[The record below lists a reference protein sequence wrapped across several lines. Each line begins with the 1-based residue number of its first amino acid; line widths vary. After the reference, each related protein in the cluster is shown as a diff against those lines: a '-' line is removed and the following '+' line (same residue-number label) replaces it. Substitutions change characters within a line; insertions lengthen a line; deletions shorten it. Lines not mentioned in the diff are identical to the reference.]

1 MGEGAVRA
9 THQPT
14 GLSVRC
20 SEERSQSR
28 NRQLARER
36 LLLKLL
42 RQQEEAAQSAKTDNW
57 SRHDALMSRNFQD
70 RFRISYYEQKKD
82 NKRCRGHQRQQGVR

>member
-1 MGEGAVRA
+1 MIVTGRYTSAEVFTDDIEEAALQWVRE
-9 THQPT
+9 QCV
-14 GLSVRC
+14 SVRC

-57 SRHDALMSRNFQD
+57 SRHDALIRGNAV
-70 RFRISYYEQKKD
+70 KKFS
-82 NKRCRGHQRQQGVR
+82 GPL